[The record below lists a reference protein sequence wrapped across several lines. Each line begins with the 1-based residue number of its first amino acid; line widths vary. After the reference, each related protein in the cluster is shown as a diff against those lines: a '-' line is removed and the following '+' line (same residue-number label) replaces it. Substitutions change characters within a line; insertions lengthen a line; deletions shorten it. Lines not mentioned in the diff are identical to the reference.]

1 MKNKSSSLQ
10 SIVGEDSENAEAP
23 ISLILLISSIAGFF
37 IRFYDRNNS
46 VVKYNKNM
54 KSKKNLL
61 LSYNHQSCLL
71 YLYLHVA
78 AHQERERNEEEG

>member
-54 KSKKNLL
+54 
-61 LSYNHQSCLL
+61 
-71 YLYLHVA
+71 
-78 AHQERERNEEEG
+78 R